1 MSFTLTVLGSSSALP
16 TATTNPTAHLLKAD
30 ERFFL
35 IDCGEG
41 TQMQLR
47 RNHVKI
53 QRIHHV
59 FISHLHGDHY
69 FGLIGLITTMQ
80 LLGRVKTLHIY
91 SPPGLKAIIEL
102 QRRPYNHYENGDGN
116 EIENTSSDKTS
127 KKEDDYFPIIFH
139 ELETR
144 KNTVIFDDNKISVET
159 IPLKH
164 RIPCCG
170 FLFREKPKLR
180 KILPEMILKHKI
192 SIEQIQKIKLGENL
206 QKEDGTIITNEEITL
221 PALDSESYA
230 FCSDT
235 RFNESIIPIIKGVDL
250 LYHEATF
257 LHELEHLAKKTAH
270 STALQAATIAMKAE
284 VKQLI
289 IGHFSARYKNKDV
302 LLNEAKTVFENTV
315 VAEEGKTYSPTNQ

>member
-1 MSFTLTVLGSSSALP
+1 MGFILTILGSSSALP
-16 TATTNPTAHLLKAD
+16 TATTNPTAHLLNVN

-47 RNHVKI
+47 RNRVKI
-53 QRIHHV
+53 QRINHI

-80 LLGRVKTLHIY
+80 LLGRENPLHVF
-91 SPPGLKAIIEL
+91 SPPGLKPIIEIQL
-102 QRRPYNHYENGDGN
+102 NSPVQVSTGENFTTPEEREG
-116 EIENTSSDKTS
+116 SFSL
-127 KKEDDYFPIIFH
+127 IFH
-139 ELETR
+139 ELDARQHKIIFEDD
-144 KNTVIFDDNKISVET
+144 KITVSS

-170 FLFREKPKLR
+170 FLFKEKTKLR
-180 KILPEMILKHKI
+180 NIVKEVLAKHEL
-192 SIEQIQKIKLGENL
+192 SFEQIQKLKLGEDL
-206 QKEDGTIITNEEITL
+206 IKEDGTIIKNEELTIA
-221 PALDSESYA
+221 PAPSLSYA

-235 RFNESIIPIIKGVDL
+235 QYNESIIPVVEGVDL

-257 LHELEHLAKKTAH
+257 LHELEKQAKKTAH
-270 STALQAATIAMKAE
+270 STALQAATIAKKAN

-289 IGHFSARYKNKDV
+289 IGHFSARYKNPD
-302 LLNEAKTVFENTV
+302 LLLKEAKSVFENTLP
-315 VAEEGKTYSPTNQ
+315 AEEGKKYIIGS